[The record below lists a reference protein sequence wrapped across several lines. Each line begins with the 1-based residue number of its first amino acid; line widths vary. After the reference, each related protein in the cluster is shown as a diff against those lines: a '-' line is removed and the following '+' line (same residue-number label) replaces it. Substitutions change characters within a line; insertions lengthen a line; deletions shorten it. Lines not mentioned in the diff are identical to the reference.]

1 MYKRQIDTLYE
12 HGLDLVEVKRSKK
25 EPLNSITDTFTNG
38 RNINV
43 KSFEVKSNDSDNG
56 ENTNNEIKMDCE
68 NVENQDNKKDSS
80 IFLPSTFHAAK
91 YNSICDRDRRRHMY
105 F

>member
-38 RNINV
+38 SNINIQC
-43 KSFEVKSNDSDNG
+43 FEVKSNNGDNG
-56 ENTNNEIKMDCE
+56 ENENNEMKMDCE
-68 NVENQDNKKDSS
+68 NIKNQDNKKDSTV
-80 IFLPSTFHAAK
+80 FLQSSFQAAK

>member
-12 HGLDLVEVKRSKK
+12 DGLDLVEVKRSKK

-38 RNINV
+38 SNINV
-43 KSFEVKSNDSDNG
+43 KCFEVKSNDCDNG
-56 ENTNNEIKMDCE
+56 ENDNDEVKMDCE
-68 NVENQDNKKDSS
+68 NVQNQDIKKDSTV
-80 IFLPSTFHAAK
+80 FLPSSFQAAK